1 MSLCAW
7 LSKKNEQL
15 SKFAGRK
22 PWVLLGCLCLGLS
35 TACPV
40 RGTYVLVDRYEDSSM
55 SDGEYVIRPGDVIAI
70 RVFQHDNM
78 SAQGRVRAD
87 GRLSIPLLNEVTVAG
102 YTPMALAQQLQVRLK
117 EYINTPSVTVSLE
130 EIHQLSISVLGEVNQ
145 AGIYTLASGSGVLQ
159 AIAAAS
165 GTTNFAKRNIFV
177 LREEKPGQPP
187 IRILFGWEALSRAE
201 GEAARFKLRPGDVV
215 LVE

>member
-1 MSLCAW
+1 MKGKL
-7 LSKKNEQL
+7 
-15 SKFAGRK
+15 
-22 PWVLLGCLCLGLS
+22 WVLGCFCWVLVA
-35 TACPV
+35 ACPV
-40 RGTYVLVDRYEDSSM
+40 KGSYILVDRYEDSSM
-55 SDGEYVIRPGDVIAI
+55 SDGEYVIRPGDIIAI
-70 RVFQHDNM
+70 RIFQHDNM

-130 EIHQLSISVLGEVNQ
+130 EVHQLSISVLGEVNQ

-159 AIAAAS
+159 ALAAA
-165 GTTNFAKRNIFV
+165 GGMTNFAKRNIFV
-177 LREEKPGQPP
+177 LREEKPGQPR